1 MLIFAL
7 LLMLPNLIYGN
18 ITASEGT
25 FDDKIIVEWNAVSNA
40 AHYRIDRVFDSPY
53 TTVKGKN
60 IPIESVLLGETD
72 KLSFTDMPAPPGR
85 HKYIVTALDKDGEE
99 LSSEEGFGWRK
110 ITDQEFFFEFQKGI
124 DSSLPRIRTL
134 KSLNFFGEK
143 KPGWKNGSLVYKTSG
158 IFRRPIR
165 ITITY
170 TNFTDQYLSLNGT
183 YEIQIFK
190 IIGQKG
196 KLVGTINV
204 DGIYKGSVTH
214 DLVLDRGKSTN
225 GGVYRVQQEG
235 RPEIVLPWNVTPH
248 PLDDSQYEKNLKG
261 TIGEMKDD
269 DEDNE

>member
-1 MLIFAL
+1 MPLLAL
-7 LLMLPNLIYGN
+7 LLMLPSFFYGN
-18 ITASEGT
+18 VNASEGT
-25 FDDKIIVEWNAVSNA
+25 FDDKIVVKWDAVSNA
-40 AHYRIDRVFDSPY
+40 ARYKIERVFDSPY

-60 IPIESVLLGETD
+60 IPIQPETLGDTNG
-72 KLSFTDMPAPPGR
+72 LTFTDMPAPPGR
-85 HKYIVTALDKDGEE
+85 HKYTITAFDNNSNQLIVQ
-99 LSSEEGFGWRK
+99 EGFGWRK

-143 KPGWKNGSLVYKTSG
+143 KEGWKNGWLVYKTSG

-170 TNFTDQYLSLNGT
+170 TNFTDQYLNLTGT

-190 IIGQKG
+190 IIGQRG

-214 DLVLDRGKSTN
+214 DLVIEKGQSTN
-225 GGVYRVQQEG
+225 GGVYRVKQEG
-235 RPEIVLPWNVTPH
+235 RPEAVFPWNVTPH

-261 TIGEMKDD
+261 TMGEMKPN
-269 DEDNE
+269 DE